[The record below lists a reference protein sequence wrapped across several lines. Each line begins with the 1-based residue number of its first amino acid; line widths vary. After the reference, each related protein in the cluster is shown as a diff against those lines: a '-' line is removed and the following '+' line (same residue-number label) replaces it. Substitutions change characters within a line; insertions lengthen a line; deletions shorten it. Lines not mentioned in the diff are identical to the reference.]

1 MITVDNKVL
10 NINVLTVIERLREDL
25 LLKGIERFSKIKV
38 NNDNLQ
44 VTCPIHKNGQEQKPS
59 AGIVLKGNEKVEE
72 GTIHCFTCGYTATLP
87 ELISDCF
94 GFEDKGKF
102 GKSWLLQNFAS
113 ADLRQRTSLN
123 LAKPKIDK
131 PITYICENELDTYR
145 YYHPYMFKRK
155 LTKEIINL
163 FDVGFDKKTN
173 CLTFPTN
180 DEQGNCLFITRRSV
194 VGKYFNYPNNV
205 DKPVY
210 GLDKIPFDV
219 TQVVVCESIINAL
232 TCWVYGDYAIA
243 LLGTGTQHQYDI
255 LKKSHIRKF
264 ILAFDGDNAG
274 DKASERF
281 KKALQNKAIITKLEI
296 PRGKD
301 INDLSKEEYLNL
313 NEKYY

>member
-1 MITVDNKVL
+1 MITIDNKVL
-10 NINVLTVIERLREDL
+10 NIDVLTIIEKLREDL
-25 LLKGIERFSKIKV
+25 ALKGINRFNKIKV

-59 AGIVLKGNEKVEE
+59 AGIVLKGSEKVEE

-87 ELISDCF
+87 ELVSDCF
-94 GFEDKGKF
+94 GFNDNGKY

-113 ADLRQRTSLN
+113 GDLRQRTSLN
-123 LAKPKIDK
+123 LGNPKINK
-131 PITYICENELDTYR
+131 KVNYISEEELDNYR

-173 CLTFPTN
+173 CITFPTN
-180 DEQGNCLFITRRSV
+180 DEKGNCLFITRRSV
-194 VGKYFNYPNNV
+194 IGKYFNYPTNV

-210 GLDKIPFDV
+210 GLDKIPSNI
-219 TQVVVCESIINAL
+219 TNVVVCESIINAL

-243 LLGTGTQHQYDI
+243 LLGTGTQHQYEI

-264 ILAFDGDNAG
+264 ILAFDGDSAG
-274 DKASERF
+274 DKACERF
-281 KKALQNKAIITKLEI
+281 KKAFQNKAIITKLEI

-301 INDLSKEEYLNL
+301 INDLSKEEYFNL
-313 NEKYY
+313 IEKYY

>member
-10 NINVLTVIERLREDL
+10 NIDVLTIIERLREDL

-113 ADLRQRTSLN
+113 ADLRQRTPLN